1 MAEFLGYEFKDAAL
15 LEEALTAPAYRMDH
29 PGAKDNQRLEFLG
42 DAVIGFLAAERLY
55 GEFPSDDEGS
65 LTVKRTRMVSAAAL
79 CEAAAHLNLA
89 DMLHRNRQAS
99 PLPPD
104 SKTVADAVEA
114 VIGAAYID
122 GGFDAARRVFEALQ
136 LSAADDAADGAWRK
150 NPKGELQ
157 VRAQAMTPPRRPVYE
172 VMDVSGKAHEPVFTV
187 RATLE
192 GVGEAVA
199 KAHSRKAAE
208 SLAAAELLEKFEKF
222 ICDNH

>member
-29 PGAKDNQRLEFLG
+29 PDAKDNQRLEFLG

-79 CEAAAHLNLA
+79 CEAAARLNLA
-89 DMLHRNRQAS
+89 DTLHRNRQAS

-122 GGFDAARRVFEALQ
+122 GGFDAARRVFETLQ
-136 LSAADDAADGAWRK
+136 LSADDAADGAWRK

-172 VMDVSGKAHEPVFTV
+172 VVSVSGKAHEPVFTV
-187 RATLE
+187 KATLE
-192 GVGEAVA
+192 GVGESVA

-208 SLAAAELLEKFEKF
+208 SLAAADLLERFR
-222 ICDNH
+222 